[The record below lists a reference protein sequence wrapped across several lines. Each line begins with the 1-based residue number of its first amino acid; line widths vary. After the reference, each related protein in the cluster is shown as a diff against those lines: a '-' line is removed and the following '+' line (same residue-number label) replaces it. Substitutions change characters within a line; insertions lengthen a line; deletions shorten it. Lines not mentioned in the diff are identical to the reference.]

1 MRDQSVSGR
10 GRKNVCRAF
19 VQFNFILEELIG
31 LLLLYYFSASAFCV
45 LLNISLSCLNNI
57 GLDIILTSW
66 IVDLLM
72 RLTTNTVIV
81 MGKRSLK
88 PVFVH
93 RFQQNVMEC
102 VSDHLVMYTMT
113 S

>member
-1 MRDQSVSGR
+1 
-10 GRKNVCRAF
+10 
-19 VQFNFILEELIG
+19 
-31 LLLLYYFSASAFCV
+31 
-45 LLNISLSCLNNI
+45 
-57 GLDIILTSW
+57 
-66 IVDLLM
+66 M

-102 VSDHLVMYTMT
+102 VSDHLVMNTMT